1 MPPRTDPLATAFDQ
15 PRPLTFVAID
25 PSLTRTGICVLQVEA
40 RWHMDRLQV
49 CFNRKILALLSDKFR
64 ERDGGFRA
72 LQTELA
78 LILSTQEW
86 FVPVVEWPPPKRVG
100 RKASSHEAASRWREW
115 LFALA
120 DARWRDANPGLSRVP
135 SVERVLL
142 DPYPQ
147 EWRGPIGIACKGI
160 GATEDERA
168 RYIKRQSMDYAWR
181 ELERWWAGRQ
191 ALVRLDDHDER
202 LNVTPILPPENM
214 THRCQTCG
222 WTTGGPFVHDDR
234 EGRRCDGPWAPKP
247 IANAD
252 SFPQLAVDS
261 DMSEAV
267 CQATWA
273 VRNVGVIGTW
283 LRQGGKPKLLRA
295 LI

>member
-49 CFNRKILALLSDKFR
+49 CFNRNRKILALLSDKFR

-202 LNVTPILPPENM
+202 LNVTPILPPEAI
-214 THRCQTCG
+214 TITI
-222 WTTGGPFVHDDR
+222 
-234 EGRRCDGPWAPKP
+234 DGMKVDFTSSDAGAPT
-247 IANAD
+247 AD